1 LLSKQSLRDEAA
13 KEYTLSD
20 EKDYLGPANEKL
32 SDLEQQ
38 IKELKGNLE
47 DADKDARL
55 AARDKKKEFESHLHL
70 QESNITRLTN
80 ENKHIQG
87 DIDKSTKTNTK
98 LHKHALALQK
108 DGVALK
114 KQLVNLQ
121 EELSSADDF
130 AADAQQVGTNVTDK
144 VLVLRELE
152 AREAVEQKVKQR
164 KSAYKDVAGDEL
176 EDEETAS
183 LLQVGVDSLL
193 DAESAL
199 VGLLDSDADKRPKHK
214 HTKTHATVA
223 AAESKAAAAVAAA
236 AAAAESFNLDGSSDD
251 KAATL
256 VDDMAIAFARLD
268 SDMETSL
275 DELEEDFTNRS
286 AAYTLQEE
294 ALEQKQA
301 ELLVEK
307 KAVKVLHSRLQET
320 INHLSDGIVK
330 LQEQVKSL
338 RTFLSHVGKDTGAED
353 AEKKGAAKAQH
364 ASKPHAA
371 THKAEL
377 IKKRAQDS
385 HEATQPEII
394 TYAGKKESGKT
405 TKHKE
410 SAKKAH
416 YTHSKNNQK

>member
-1 LLSKQSLRDEAA
+1 
-13 KEYTLSD
+13 
-20 EKDYLGPANEKL
+20 
-32 SDLEQQ
+32 
-38 IKELKGNLE
+38 
-47 DADKDARL
+47 
-55 AARDKKKEFESHLHL
+55 
-70 QESNITRLTN
+70 
-80 ENKHIQG
+80 
-87 DIDKSTKTNTK
+87 
-98 LHKHALALQK
+98 
-108 DGVALK
+108 
-114 KQLVNLQ
+114 
-121 EELSSADDF
+121 LSSADDF

-144 VLVLRELE
+144 VVVLRELE

-199 VGLLDSDADKRPKHK
+199 VNLLDADKKPSHKHK
-214 HTKTHATVA
+214 KTHATVA
-223 AAESKAAAAVAAA
+223 AAESKAADAVAAA

-268 SDMETSL
+268 SDMELSL

-320 INHLSDGIVK
+320 INHLSDGIGK

-338 RTFLSHVGKDTGAED
+338 RTFLSHVGKEAVAED

-377 IKKRAQDS
+377 IKKQAERS

-405 TKHKE
+405 AKHKE

-416 YTHSKNNQK
+416 DTYSKNHHK